1 MARKWSETIE
11 EEVTGE
17 RLNKTG
23 KGFDNISGITYGPN
37 GVTQIVGDGY
47 TYNFTYNALGYC
59 TKITE
64 VDGATPNQEWVIAY
78 DSDNKVSSITN
89 NQLP

>member
-23 KGFDNISGITYGPN
+23 KGFDNVTSITYGASGP
-37 GVTQIVGDGY
+37 TQIVADGY
-47 TYNFTYNALGYC
+47 TYNLTYTNGIV

-64 VDGATPNQEWVIAY
+64 VDTGVPTQEWVIAY
-78 DSDNKVSSITN
+78 NAENKVTSITN
-89 NQLP
+89 NQL